1 MYSERG
7 SRSCPTP
14 RFSSGSSHRQCSGSR
29 AAVLTRSSGG
39 DTSREPMEFSAPARL
54 APPAGNPGG
63 LTPRSRE
70 GLPLG
75 LPPRP
80 FPPTGFP
87 EPEPG
92 ARLVHGS
99 DNPRGSPSHSPGQHS
114 TAQTSPRPTT
124 SGTLPSEPPLRPSRL
139 RPRAH
144 VSEERLPC

>member
-1 MYSERG
+1 METDLARPHVFPPVPPTG
-7 SRSCPTP
+7 SAVVAEQRRSLE
-14 RFSSGSSHRQCSGSR
+14 
-29 AAVLTRSSGG
+29 ALEVTRPGN
-39 DTSREPMEFSAPARL
+39 RWNEFSAPVRL

-70 GLPLG
+70 GLPLR
-75 LPPRP
+75 LPQRP

-99 DNPRGSPSHSPGQHS
+99 DNPRGSPSRSPGQHS

-144 VSEERLPC
+144 VSEERVPC